1 MTRMQARMLPDGR
14 RLHLND
20 GPIDLI
26 VSAEGD
32 AADVGLAYA
41 AVHARALRAAACALQ
56 QHFL

>member
-26 VSAEGD
+26 IGAEGD
-32 AADVGLAYA
+32 AEEVGRAFA
-41 AVHARALRAAACALQ
+41 AV
-56 QHFL
+56 